1 MLLSSDDQTRSA
13 EEGDDYCV
21 YEEGGEF
28 NSVIIGNRKNAGDE
42 RGKGG
47 KWERNAY
54 RYLSLFI
61 NALEYYQNMNPTK
74 FFFLSYKIL

>member
-28 NSVIIGNRKNAGDE
+28 NSVIIGNRKRREE
-42 RGKGG
+42 RVGSG
-47 KWERNAY
+47 RNAD
-54 RYLSLFI
+54 R
-61 NALEYYQNMNPTK
+61 
-74 FFFLSYKIL
+74 